1 MGLSLNNLKFPT
13 PKLAAQLLVGFSTIT
28 LGVGF
33 AHSAI
38 ASDIGVLRIQNQSNA
53 TQTFIVIDDYFRCM
67 DFPLP
72 KADTTTESTTKGDRT
87 KFSVPAN
94 GFKDVKFARDGRC
107 DPEGRFLLMGL
118 DRNSGL
124 AMGNAI
130 ALETNSEAKLS
141 RIWEAESP
149 NPHVLGLT
157 AGGKDYNSGHLLYT
171 LNTNFPGYSVSTPK
185 GSWVFACGGG
195 QQCTQTFSSSLDV
208 ENSSEKT
215 SASEKT
221 TAFSATVS
229 AGFEFA
235 GASGGA
241 ELTSSTEST
250 TSEAL
255 AIAKSSSVGI
265 VSECETET
273 DMTTY
278 QIYNVWQWQM
288 EAQVGRDRVAVKTCQ
303 VTCTPTGEPP
313 SFLPGSEKAI
323 KACLIERDT
332 EEAALALGAI
342 KADADH
348 ARMAKLAAQEKAATT
363 ATLAAA
369 RATSCVTFYSE
380 PYGKGTAATLC
391 GADDNWADYTNLG
404 TPGTNDLHYAVQSF
418 MCKPGVGYVQF
429 MDGNKTPMPR
439 HNESCKGGNEWVHPN
454 VWVKANATG
463 AGLRAAPAKCCGE

>member
-1 MGLSLNNLKFPT
+1 MGLSFSNIHMRK
-13 PKLAAQLLVGFSTIT
+13 PKSTAGIITGFSTVVM
-28 LGVGF
+28 GVGLAQSAF
-33 AHSAI
+33 AG
-38 ASDIGVLRIQNQSNA
+38 DIGVLRIQNQSNA

-72 KADTTTESTTKGDRT
+72 KDDSGRT
-87 KFSVPAN
+87 KFEVTAH
-94 GFKDVKFARDGRC
+94 GFKDIEFARDGRC

-118 DRNSGL
+118 DRNTGL
-124 AMGNAI
+124 GLGNSI
-130 ALETNSEAKLS
+130 ALETNNEAKLS
-141 RIWEAESP
+141 RIWESESP

-157 AGGKDYNSGHLLYT
+157 AEGKDHNSGHLLYT

-185 GSWVFACGGG
+185 GSWVYACGGG
-195 QQCTQTFSSSLDV
+195 QNCTQTFSSSLDV
-208 ENSSEKT
+208 ENSSEKS

-235 GASGGA
+235 GSSGGA
-241 ELTSSTEST
+241 EFTSSTEST

-255 AIAKSSSVGI
+255 AIARSSSVGT
-265 VSECETET
+265 VSECETEI
-273 DMTTY
+273 DMTDY
-278 QIYNVWQWQM
+278 QIYSVWQWQM
-288 EAQVGRDRVAVKTCQ
+288 AAQVGNDRVAVKTCQ

-313 SFLPGSEKAI
+313 SFLPGSERAI
-323 KACLIERDT
+323 NACLIERGT
-332 EEAALALGAI
+332 EEAALALNAI
-342 KADADH
+342 KADA
-348 ARMAKLAAQEKAATT
+348 AAKVATQEKAAATVKLT
-363 ATLAAA
+363 ADRSA
-369 RATSCVTFYSE
+369 SCVTFYSE

-404 TPGTNDLHYAVQSF
+404 SPGTNDLHYAVQSF

-439 HNESCKGGNEWVHPN
+439 HNEYCKGGNEWVHPN